1 MAKPR
6 IKVPKKAKVGDIVE
20 IKSMISHKME
30 TGLRKNKKTG
40 KVIPRK
46 IINNLAVTF
55 GGKEVFSTTLYPSV
69 SANPYVAFNFRCLD
83 LVTWFSHGRKMVEK
97 PHRQENHYSCL
108 SDLRPRHVLENSISI
123 IQIL

>member
-6 IKVPKKAKVGDIVE
+6 IKVPKKAKIGDIVE

-40 KVIPRK
+40 KAIPRK

-55 GGKEVFSTTLYPSV
+55 AGKPVFSTTLYPSV
-69 SANPYVAFNFRCLD
+69 SANPYVAFNFKVPGSGD
-83 LVTWFSHGRKMVEK
+83 MVFTWTEDGGKTTTAK
-97 PHRQENHYSCL
+97 KT
-108 SDLRPRHVLENSISI
+108 ITAA
-123 IQIL
+123 

>member
-6 IKVPKKAKVGDIVE
+6 VKVPKKAKVGDIVE

-46 IINNLAVTF
+46 IINALSVTF

-69 SANPYVAFNFRCLD
+69 SANPYVAFNLKVPGSGDVVFTWTED
-83 LVTWFSHGRKMVEK
+83 GGKVTTAKK
-97 PHRQENHYSCL
+97 T
-108 SDLRPRHVLENSISI
+108 ITAA
-123 IQIL
+123 

>member
-69 SANPYVAFNFRCLD
+69 SANPYVAFNFKVPGSGD
-83 LVTWFSHGRKMVEK
+83 MVFTWTEDGGKTTTAK
-97 PHRQENHYSCL
+97 KT
-108 SDLRPRHVLENSISI
+108 ITAA
-123 IQIL
+123 

>member
-40 KVIPRK
+40 KAIPRK

-55 GGKEVFSTTLYPSV
+55 GGKAVFSTTLYPSV
-69 SANPYVAFNFRCLD
+69 SANPYVAFNFKVPGSGD
-83 LVTWFSHGRKMVEK
+83 MVFTWTEDGGKTTTAK
-97 PHRQENHYSCL
+97 KT
-108 SDLRPRHVLENSISI
+108 ITAA
-123 IQIL
+123 